1 MLHDFS
7 MSLDF
12 LAALCTLVYIGR
24 LVLQSGSYEGLL
36 LSTDLKKRSLH
47 NQQVRPRTA

>member
-1 MLHDFS
+1 MLHEFS

-24 LVLQSGSYEGLL
+24 LVLQSGSCEGLL
-36 LSTDLKKRSLH
+36 LTEMKKRSLL
-47 NQQVRPRTA
+47 NQQVRLRN